1 LAALDSVNV
10 YSALRHLRILKLQT
24 LAFRSSILVLPHS
37 SSNLRGIE
45 EIHMKRF
52 FLYALMLVLF
62 TAPAF
67 AAKNSQS
74 VSISQ
79 AVTVGS
85 TQLPAGEY
93 KVSWTGT
100 GTDVQVTIS
109 RSGIAPVTVP
119 AKLVESKHSQNGY
132 MVNRQGGGRSVGNSA
147 VEQS

>member
-1 LAALDSVNV
+1 
-10 YSALRHLRILKLQT
+10 
-24 LAFRSSILVLPHS
+24 
-37 SSNLRGIE
+37 
-45 EIHMKRF
+45 MKRF

-132 MVNRQGGGRSVGNSA
+132 MVNRQGGVDQLETLQLNKVSLVLQKTTTASG
-147 VEQS
+147 Q